1 MSTERIIWCFLL
13 PNLPHYIQ
21 WNTQTLYLWSIMF
34 DIIIK
39 IIKKYPNLFY
49 SQKVIYF
56 IPPLNQFSSPNFPT
70 PTIPTIGKYHAVLF
84 IFFLYTLFRLVFELS
99 VQFSH
104 SVVCDSLRPH
114 ESQHARPPCPSP
126 TPGVYPNSCPL
137 SWWCIQPSHPVV
149 PFSSCP

>member
-1 MSTERIIWCFLL
+1 
-13 PNLPHYIQ
+13 
-21 WNTQTLYLWSIMF
+21 MF

-104 SVVCDSLRPH
+104 SVVCDSLRPMNR
-114 ESQHARPPCPSP
+114 SM
-126 TPGVYPNSCPL
+126 PGL
-137 SWWCIQPSHPVV
+137 PVHHQLPEFTQTHV
-149 PFSSCP
+149 H

>member
-1 MSTERIIWCFLL
+1 
-13 PNLPHYIQ
+13 
-21 WNTQTLYLWSIMF
+21 MF

-137 SWWCIQPSHPVV
+137 SW
-149 PFSSCP
+149 